1 MLTKFIYSSIKIKF
15 SSVCPFY
22 YKLLSYSSFV
32 RARILLLYDLF
43 KVLETYHLLHNKIIH
58 FMKTMRNNI
67 TPVLDQQDI
76 YDNID
81 VPEQPKVEQPRVEAQ
96 HNEVEE
102 VVINEINRIC

>member
-1 MLTKFIYSSIKIKF
+1 
-15 SSVCPFY
+15 
-22 YKLLSYSSFV
+22 
-32 RARILLLYDLF
+32 
-43 KVLETYHLLHNKIIH
+43 
-58 FMKTMRNNI
+58 MKTMRNNI